1 MTWAD
6 ELLNEQNTEASKLT
20 EILQSNYADFD
31 YIVAVEGSD
40 DVEFYN
46 DFLEDL
52 LGKNFLPFP
61 CDNKIG
67 VENLKRACSSYQWEA
82 EPKIFYI
89 CDQDFDGYLDK
100 LEHGIYYTDHYS
112 IESEISKATV
122 VEYVIR
128 RGVTPRPSSKQLAAI
143 TAKFESELARCAIN
157 LKPLACLMI
166 EARSRNLHPDF
177 DQHAF
182 NDFFHVHNDSITVRP
197 IDTAALLAS
206 WNIDDVNFPATSQRW
221 SGVLADVDFKNWT
234 RGKYLLQ
241 IAKKCLELSLKPQF
255 PGASKKCAAQMGRD
269 AFRFIKLAVTEIP
282 SLTAALTPAA

>member
-6 ELLNEQNTEASKLT
+6 ELLSEQNTETSKLT
-20 EILQSNYADFD
+20 EVLQSNYADFD
-31 YIVAVEGSD
+31 YIVAVEGVD

-46 DFLEDL
+46 DFLEEL
-52 LGKNFLPFP
+52 LGKNFMPFP
-61 CDNKIG
+61 CENKIG
-67 VENLKRACSSYQWEA
+67 VENLKKACSSYQWEA

-89 CDQDFDGYLDK
+89 CDRDFDEYLEK
-100 LEHGIYYTDHYS
+100 LENGIYYTDHYS
-112 IESEISKATV
+112 IESEIAKATV

-143 TAKFESELARCAIN
+143 TAKFESELARCAID

-177 DQHAF
+177 DQHSF
-182 NDFFHVHNDSITVRP
+182 NDFFDVNANGITVRP
-197 IDTAALLAS
+197 IDIAAILTS
-206 WNIDDVNFPATSQRW
+206 WNIDDVNFHLTSQRW
-221 SGVLADVDFKNWT
+221 SDALTDADFRNWT

-269 AFRFIKLAVTEIP
+269 TFRFIKLAIAEIP
-282 SLTAALTPAA
+282 SLTAALKAAA